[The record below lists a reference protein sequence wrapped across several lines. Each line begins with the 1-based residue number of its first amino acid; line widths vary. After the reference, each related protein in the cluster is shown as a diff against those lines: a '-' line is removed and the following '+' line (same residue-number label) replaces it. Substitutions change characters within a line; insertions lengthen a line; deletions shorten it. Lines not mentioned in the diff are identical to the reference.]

1 MNTETIDKAIE
12 TLGMLATACPETVAY
27 KATQETRRLREL
39 KGDIMC
45 RNREGVVIPI
55 GQAFATVLR
64 FDWERDDEGSWS
76 WHATLAVQGELPG
89 DADGWDVT
97 AIQSALAAV
106 LPFQGAGNG
115 VAGRPF
121 ANEPWLQF
129 LGHPCRTIIVSQ
141 SGGLD
146 V

>member
-1 MNTETIDKAIE
+1 MNTETIDKAI
-12 TLGMLATACPETVAY
+12 
-27 KATQETRRLREL
+27 
-39 KGDIMC
+39 C

-55 GQAFATVLR
+55 GKAFATVLR
-64 FDWERDDEGSWS
+64 FDWGRDEESWS
-76 WHATLAVQGELPG
+76 WHATLAVQGDLPG

-97 AIQSALAAV
+97 AIQNALAAV
-106 LPFQGAGNG
+106 LPLQGAGNG
-115 VAGRPF
+115 GAGQPF

-129 LGHPCRTIIVSQ
+129 FGEPCRTMLVSQ